1 MLKNLPILAAALTFL
16 LLAPSCTTP
25 PKSGQPEPGK
35 RAAALVQEGQMTL
48 LDDKIGPARM
58 AFAKALILDP
68 DCAEAAYNLGRL
80 EEKAGNPEKA
90 LDAYGIIGRRNP
102 DHKLAATA
110 RNRYN
115 RILAAR
121 FAKKI
126 AEEVKQLGDR
136 SVAVLDFTDKDGR
149 PSYLGTLFGEALS
162 TAIAE
167 LKEPAIT
174 LVERK
179 EIKALLAEKML
190 DETDLVDR
198 RRAVDVK
205 GFISVDIL
213 VTGKV
218 LEETFVKAL
227 IKDTARSILNSSYP
241 TFGGGETE
249 PISKPWAQLTQIR
262 NAKPGFAVRLW
273 TDKALGAPYFEGD
286 TVTFFYSVEKLSYV
300 FIYALQPDGSIL
312 QLFPNPYTPEWRV
325 EPGKVH
331 MFPAKDAG
339 FDIPVE
345 GPHFGL
351 QRVKLIACTRNV
363 NPLDMKPR
371 EPAMKSI
378 AKDDDTT
385 MRNLKIRLAAEPQ
398 TEWADTIIR
407 FPTLP
412 RESSK

>member
-1 MLKNLPILAAALTFL
+1 MA
-16 LLAPSCTTP
+16 
-25 PKSGQPEPGK
+25 
-35 RAAALVQEGQMTL
+35 L
-48 LDDKIGPARM
+48 LDDRIGPARM

-68 DCAEAAYNLGRL
+68 DSAEAAYNLGRL

-90 LDAYGIIGRRNP
+90 LDAYGIIGRRSPN
-102 DHKLAATA
+102 HKLAPAA

-115 RILAAR
+115 RIMAAR
-121 FAKKI
+121 FAKEI
-126 AEEVKQLGDR
+126 VEEVGRLGDR
-136 SVAVLDFTDKDGR
+136 SITVLDFTDKDGR
-149 PSYLGTLFGEALS
+149 PSYLGALFGEALS

-167 LKEPAIT
+167 LKEPGIT

-179 EIKALLAEKML
+179 EIKALLAERML

-198 RRAVDVK
+198 RRAGEVK
-205 GFISVDIL
+205 GFIPADIL
-213 VTGKV
+213 ITGKV
-218 LEETFVKAL
+218 LEETFVKAT
-227 IKDTARSILNSSYP
+227 IKDTARSIMNSSYP
-241 TFGGGETE
+241 TFGGGEKE
-249 PISKPWAQLTQIR
+249 QISKPWAQLTKIR
-262 NAKPGFAVRLW
+262 NSRPGFAVRLW

-286 TVTFFYSVEKLSYV
+286 TVTFYYSVEKLSYV
-300 FIYALQPDGSIL
+300 FIFALQPDGSIL

-325 EPGKVH
+325 VPGKVH

-339 FDIPVE
+339 FAIDVK

-378 AKDDDTT
+378 DKDDDTT
-385 MRNLKIRLAAEPQ
+385 MRNLKIRLASEPQ
-398 TEWADTIIR
+398 AEWADTIIR

-412 RESSK
+412 RESAK